1 MASRSSRS
9 RWISTALTCKW
20 PTSWIRWPIASTAVT
35 RSSTPTAR
43 RARKSSSSTRGW
55 RSSARFRCCRPALA
69 RPSEARPRRR
79 CAVASGAATGWKCP
93 CTGWTR
99 SPSGRRSRA
108 RRSSSRRRP
117 RCSCARASGSPSHR
131 TAGSTSASAER
142 VSRDLRH
149 NMAALGAD
157 YALFGVGLSLA
168 SQSTILPAFAASL
181 GAPNVVI
188 GAIPAVM
195 TLGWF
200 LPSLFA
206 AGHTETLAR
215 KLPFV
220 LRYSVWE
227 RVPFAVLAL
236 AAFFLADRAPALPL
250 ALRLLGRDPN
260 LAWFLAAR
268 AFAVIGSMAGGFYT
282 VHAIRAWDAPAAQ
295 AGVFTT
301 LLFLGQMAGNAVF
314 GWLADRRGHLLVI
327 MMGLAATLAGNLV
340 AITSPTLGAFGVVFV
355 MMGAQIAAMNV
366 STLNVMLEFAPVLEE
381 RPTYIG
387 LGTTLM
393 APIAFGAPLAAG
405 LLADAFGFTSV
416 FAAAALAASV
426 ALGLLLTRVRDPRGA
441 ASPRPA

>member
-1 MASRSSRS
+1 
-9 RWISTALTCKW
+9 
-20 PTSWIRWPIASTAVT
+20 
-35 RSSTPTAR
+35 
-43 RARKSSSSTRGW
+43 
-55 RSSARFRCCRPALA
+55 
-69 RPSEARPRRR
+69 
-79 CAVASGAATGWKCP
+79 
-93 CTGWTR
+93 
-99 SPSGRRSRA
+99 
-108 RRSSSRRRP
+108 
-117 RCSCARASGSPSHR
+117 
-131 TAGSTSASAER
+131 
-142 VSRDLRH
+142 
-149 NMAALGAD
+149 MAALGAD

-236 AAFFLADRAPALPL
+236 AAFFLADRAPAMTL
-250 ALRLLGRDPN
+250 ALVLLMLLVITGVGGVLMPAWMDIIGRLIPITARGRFFAFANLAAGAGGFAGSFATASILAAVPAPASYGACFIGAAVCMALSYAALAVVREPATTGRSEAVTLRAYLARIPALLGRDPN

-327 MMGLAATLAGNLV
+327 MMGLAASLAGNLV
-340 AITSPTLGAFGVVFV
+340 AITAPTLGAFGVVFV